1 MKKYIYRKEK
11 AKTPSISVGFLI
23 EKKRGKEWIWS
34 MCDRTFVLILDLI
47 LYTFA
52 ERFVIMCEKVK
63 DVMAE
68 RDSI

>member
-1 MKKYIYRKEK
+1 M
-11 AKTPSISVGFLI
+11 I
-23 EKKRGKEWIWS
+23 EKKREKEWIWS
-34 MCDRTFVLILDLI
+34 MCNRTFVLILDLI